1 MEPIDFSDSKVRGAL
16 EKLFTER
23 FGPKALDELERA
35 VKQGEIKPR
44 ATQEET
50 GVNKKKRKGF
60 ARLWSAMKLY
70 KIVPGVM
77 SPEQS
82 DLLAGEMFARLVE
95 SDPNP
100 DEALSQ
106 LAGNR
111 AQAITAELQNANA
124 VPADRLQIVDVQPL
138 AGEAGVSA
146 KLSLDSVAPGN

>member
-1 MEPIDFSDSKVRGAL
+1 
-16 EKLFTER
+16 
-23 FGPKALDELERA
+23 
-35 VKQGEIKPR
+35 
-44 ATQEET
+44 
-50 GVNKKKRKGF
+50 VNKKKRKGF
-60 ARLWSAMKLY
+60 ARLWSSMKLY
-70 KIVPGVM
+70 KIVPGAM

-95 SDPNP
+95 SEPNP

-138 AGEAGVSA
+138 ADEAGVSA